1 MSVSVIKEGKNVNEA
16 ISLALEELGVNEN
29 EVDIE
34 ILEEGSK
41 AVLGLFGGKEAKVRV
56 TIKKSPKMAAAEF
69 IKNVLDKMDVAATVS
84 VVDEDDKIKVD
95 ISGDNVGIL
104 IGRRGDTLDAL
115 QYLTSLIVNKNSGE
129 YKKVIIDV
137 ENYRLKR
144 EETLIKLAKRTA
156 DKVVKSRRNVTLEPM
171 NPYERRI
178 IHSALQDNNRIETY
192 SIGEDPNRRIVIR
205 YKR

>member
-1 MSVSVIKEGKNVNEA
+1 
-16 ISLALEELGVNEN
+16 
-29 EVDIE
+29 
-34 ILEEGSK
+34 
-41 AVLGLFGGKEAKVRV
+41 
-56 TIKKSPKMAAAEF
+56 MAAAEF

-137 ENYRLKR
+137 ENYRLK
-144 EETLIKLAKRTA
+144 EKKHLL
-156 DKVVKSRRNVTLEPM
+156 N
-171 NPYERRI
+171 
-178 IHSALQDNNRIETY
+178 
-192 SIGEDPNRRIVIR
+192 
-205 YKR
+205 